1 MARKA
6 RRMAAIDVGSNSI
19 HMIVVEPRGRSYR
32 VLDKEKEIVQL
43 ARGSLGGEPLTSA
56 AMERGVASLGRMA
69 EIARRWDARDIV
81 AVATSAVRE
90 APNGGD
96 FIRMA
101 EQASGIRIGVI
112 SGEEEADFIYRAAR
126 LAVDF
131 HGQRAVVIDIGGGSI
146 EIVLGTEHEVYF
158 THSDPLGAIRL
169 AEKFFRYDPPLAS
182 EISACRRHV
191 RRTLRRTLFQVSA
204 IGFDFCLGT
213 SGTINTL
220 ATISDTTVADP
231 GVASGLKWLEREVL
245 EELVKKLSRLPAQER
260 VATFGIDPA
269 RGETILSGGLALLEI
284 LIALNVRKLRACSAA
299 LREGLVDAWFEKRN
313 MKRESVG
320 GVRLSAVIDLAEQ
333 SGYDGA
339 HARHVANL
347 ALSIFDQT
355 AALHGYDQ
363 PERELLEYSALLHEV
378 GMQVSFR
385 GHHRHSYYL
394 IRHSGLQGFTTDQ
407 VRIMANVA
415 RYYRKALPSLD
426 HDNYVELS
434 ERLRSVVD
442 VLAAILRIAA
452 GLDRG
457 RRQAVESV
465 RVDIGRKRLQFFVT
479 ERLDA
484 SLEIEGARR
493 KAGFFGKIFDRKVVV
508 DAERFG
514 IDRQ

>member
-1 MARKA
+1 
-6 RRMAAIDVGSNSI
+6 MAAIDVGSNSI

-43 ARGSLGGEPLTSA
+43 ARGSLGGEPLTAA

-69 EIARRWDARDIV
+69 EIARRWEARDIV

-90 APNGGD
+90 APNGPE

-101 EQASGIRIGVI
+101 EAASGIRIGVI
-112 SGEEEADFIYRAAR
+112 SGEEEADLIYRAAR
-126 LAVDF
+126 HAVDF
-131 HGQRAVVIDIGGGSI
+131 HGERAVVIDIGGGSI
-146 EIVLGTEHEVYF
+146 ELIVGTEHEVYF

-182 EISACRRHV
+182 EISACRKHV
-191 RRTLRRTLFQVSA
+191 RKTLRRTLFQISA

-220 ATISDTTVADP
+220 ATISDTTVTDP
-231 GVASGLKWLEREVL
+231 GVASGLKWLEREKL
-245 EELVKKLSRLPAQER
+245 EELMKTLARVPAQER
-260 VATFGIDPA
+260 VVTFGIDPG

-284 LIALNVRKLRACSAA
+284 LVALNVKKMRACSAA

-313 MKRESVG
+313 MRLETVG

-333 SGYDGA
+333 SGYDAA

-347 ALSIFDQT
+347 ALAIFDQT
-355 AALHGYDQ
+355 AELHGYGQ
-363 PERELLEYSALLHEV
+363 AERELLEYSALLHEV

-394 IRHSGLQGFTTDQ
+394 IRHSGLQGLTTDQ
-407 VRIMANVA
+407 VRIIANVA
-415 RYYRKALPSLD
+415 RYYRKALPSPD
-426 HDNYVELS
+426 HDNYAELP
-434 ERLRSVVD
+434 ERLRGVVD

-457 RRQAVESV
+457 RRQAVESL
-465 RVDIGRKRLQFFVT
+465 RAEIGRKRLKLFVK

-484 SLEIEGARR
+484 SLEIESARR
-493 KAGFFGKIFDRKVVV
+493 KAGFFGKIFDRKVHV
-508 DAERFG
+508 DAERIG
-514 IDRQ
+514 NDRA